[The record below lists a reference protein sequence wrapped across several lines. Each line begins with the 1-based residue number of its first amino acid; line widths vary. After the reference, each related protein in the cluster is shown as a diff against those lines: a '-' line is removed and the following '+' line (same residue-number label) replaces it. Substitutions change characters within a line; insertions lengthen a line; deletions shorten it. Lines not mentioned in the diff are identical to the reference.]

1 MLHRLSSSRGPLV
14 GGGLFLIA
22 VIAAAVVLLP
32 RLIQSGDDG
41 SGDGAT
47 YIEAVAGTWQRI
59 NPLYSSTNEVDDDL
73 AALIFSGLLRVS
85 PTGSLEP
92 DLADLPEVS
101 DAGKTYTFHLKRNLT
116 WHDGAPLTSHDVAF
130 TVGRL
135 TEPDFKG
142 PPTLIDGWQG
152 VVVETPD
159 ASTVVVRLKQAS
171 APFLARSATMGILPE
186 HLLNGLSPA
195 ALFEA
200 PFNAAP
206 VGSGPYRLV
215 SIDSREAK
223 LAANPTSSRGRPGIP
238 TIRVRFYSDYPTAER
253 ALSVGEA
260 DGLLVRDVETDARV
274 AELRKLKGMKIEE
287 PERAGYLLLY
297 LNNDQAAFFQDE
309 RVRRAISLTL
319 DRQAI
324 VQKALQG
331 LATPSSSPIAPG
343 TWAYAKEYDQQSAN
357 IAMARQLLETAGW
370 KPQPSTGILV
380 REGAE
385 FRFTIR
391 TDNDPQ
397 RVAVAGEVARQL
409 DGIGI
414 KASVASTTFSVLR
427 RDFLSERKYDAAIAG
442 WDTGIDPDPYF
453 GWHSSQMGTAGLNI
467 ANFADVVAD
476 SLIAQGRT
484 SNDIETRK
492 DAYRQFQEVWD
503 ELAPSVVLAYPRFLY
518 IHTDQLKGYQP
529 GVLFTPAS
537 RFSDIARWKY

>member
-1 MLHRLSSSRGPLV
+1 LLRRLSSSRGPLV
-14 GGGLFLIA
+14 GGALFLIA
-22 VIAAAVVLLP
+22 LIAAAVVLVP
-32 RLIQSGDDG
+32 RLLG
-41 SGDGAT
+41 SGDEGT
-47 YIEAVAGTWQRI
+47 GGPVYVEAVAGTWQRI
-59 NPLYSSTNEVDDDL
+59 NPLYASTNEVDEDL
-73 AALIFSGLLRVS
+73 AALIFSGLLRAS
-85 PTGSLEP
+85 PDGTLQP
-92 DLADLPEVS
+92 DLSELPAVS
-101 DAGKTYTFHLKRNLT
+101 DAGKTYTFRLKPNLT
-116 WHDGAPLTSHDVAF
+116 WHDGVPLTSHDFAF
-130 TVGRL
+130 TVARL

-142 PPTLIDGWQG
+142 PPALADGWQG
-152 VVVETPD
+152 VTVETPD
-159 ASTVVVRLKQAS
+159 ATTVVVRLKQAS
-171 APFLARSATMGILPE
+171 APFLARNATMGILPE
-186 HLLNGLSPA
+186 HLLSGLSPA

-206 VGSGPYRLV
+206 VGSGPFRLV

-223 LAANPTSSRGRPGIP
+223 LAANPASSRGRPGIP
-238 TIRVRFYSDYPTAER
+238 TIRVRFYSDYPSAER

-260 DGLLVRDVETDARV
+260 NGLMVRDAETDARL
-274 AELRKLKGMKIEE
+274 ADLRKLKSMKIDE
-287 PERAGYLLLY
+287 PPRAGYLLLY

-309 RVRRAISLTL
+309 RVRRAISLAL

-343 TWAYAKEYDQQSAN
+343 TWAYANEYDRTAPD
-357 IAMARQLLETAGW
+357 IATARQLLVAAGW

-409 DGIGI
+409 DAIGI

-427 RDFLSERKYDAAIAG
+427 RDFLSERRYDAAIAG

-467 ANFADVVAD
+467 ANFADVVVD
-476 SLIAQGRT
+476 SLITQGRT

-503 ELAPSVVLAYPRFLY
+503 ELAPSVVIGYPRFLY